1 MSPAAIIFDLQSAQ
15 KYNLVKSPSN
25 KGCCEVSIW
34 IKIYKIIRAYNHF
47 MTNILRSCLSV
58 SNNVCFCLL
67 RSLLRNWALRRV
79 PIIRLTKTTF
89 FESQV
94 VYVLLYVFK
103 RVRKGQLNDI
113 FDKFLHKC
121 MCGSEH
127 PVLEKYSITKLRESD
142 PWLWHIIFVI
152 KFLSPYLMSRVSL
165 VCMLLLF
172 EPPWIR
178 LVTININNYIY
189 VVVWNVLLISSS

>member
-1 MSPAAIIFDLQSAQ
+1 MYLFVAIITPKLSINVEFRSSDLRKHLFFNQW
-15 KYNLVKSPSN
+15 KY
-25 KGCCEVSIW
+25 
-34 IKIYKIIRAYNHF
+34 
-47 MTNILRSCLSV
+47 
-58 SNNVCFCLL
+58 
-67 RSLLRNWALRRV
+67 
-79 PIIRLTKTTF
+79 

-121 MCGSEH
+121 MCGSEY
-127 PVLEKYSITKLRESD
+127 PVLEKYSITELRESD

-152 KFLSPYLMSRVSL
+152 RFLSPSPKSLVSL
-165 VCMLLLF
+165 VSMLLLF
-172 EPPWIR
+172 EPPWIS

-189 VVVWNVLLISSS
+189 VVVWNVLLISSSYFENVIISYTIAQLI